1 MPWGED
7 ELFAYLRRGVSRYHG
22 TSAGPMSPVVHDGPV
37 RLPDPDVEALAVY
50 FDDVA
55 GGAARVAEA
64 QPAVQQALAADKLGI
79 GLQYDPPTRL
89 YTAACASCHYNAA
102 GKVNPLRPDLAL
114 NSAVNL
120 PDPTNLVR
128 VILYGIAAKEGAPGV
143 VMPGFAHG
151 FSDADIA
158 RIAAYLRAT
167 HTTRAPWPDL
177 EKQVA
182 AIRAQGNG

>member
-1 MPWGED
+1 
-7 ELFAYLRRGVSRYHG
+7 
-22 TSAGPMSPVVHDGPV
+22 V
-37 RLPDPDVEALAVY
+37 R
-50 FDDVA
+50 
-55 GGAARVAEA
+55 ARETP
-64 QPAVQQALAADKLGI
+64 PAIQQALAADQQGI
-79 GLQYDPPTRL
+79 GQQYDPATRL
-89 YTAACASCHYNAA
+89 YAAACASCHYNAA
-102 GKVNPLRPDLAL
+102 GKVNPMRPDLAL

-120 PDPTNLVR
+120 PEPTNLLR
-128 VILYGIAAKEGAPGV
+128 VILYGITAKEGAPGV

-182 AIRAQGNG
+182 AIRAQGKTQE